1 MKIYTTPM
9 CQEAVR
15 LAGVLEYTVK
25 KDNNFEGADLAVV
38 LSETDTPI
46 PAIKIKLNTFKQIY
60 ESIDL
65 ISNTLGTEKLD
76 IGEMED
82 VDSIHVCQER
92 QIMDERKKIK
102 VKVYSNFI
110 TDIVNDMGF
119 SLVKEEPDFLV
130 FPDYM
135 KDGQNSDIKKE
146 IEFMGSRAVEIPSHK
161 NTPLNPLK
169 RAQMRYNILEN
180 KLCTKP

>member
-25 KDNNFEGADLAVV
+25 KDNNFEGADLAIV
-38 LSETDTPI
+38 LSETDTNT

-65 ISNTLGTEKLD
+65 ISNTFGTEKLD
-76 IGEMED
+76 MGEWGD
-82 VDSIHVCQER
+82 DYSLHVCRER
-92 QIMDERKKIK
+92 ETMEERKKIK
-102 VKVYSNFI
+102 VKVYSKFI
-110 TDIVNDMGF
+110 REIVDDMGF
-119 SLVKEEPDFLV
+119 SLVKEKPDFLV
-130 FPDYM
+130 FPDYLEDN
-135 KDGQNSDIKKE
+135 KDILNE
-146 IEFMGSRAVEIPSHK
+146 IHSMGSRAVEIPSHK

-169 RAQMRYNILEN
+169 RAQMRYNILES
-180 KLCTKP
+180 KLCMKP